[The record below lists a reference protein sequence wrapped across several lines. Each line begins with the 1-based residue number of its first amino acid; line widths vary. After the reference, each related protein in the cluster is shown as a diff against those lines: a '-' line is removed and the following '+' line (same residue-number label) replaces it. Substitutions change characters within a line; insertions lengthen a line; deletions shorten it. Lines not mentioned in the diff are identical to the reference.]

1 MTRLTTG
8 GCNGAAAFA
17 FLLSAAV
24 TAAPGQQESA
34 RGLGA
39 KPAVPVDPV
48 AGIIGACRSHQVVA
62 LGEAHD
68 NEQEQAVRL
77 ALIRD
82 PRFPDV
88 VNDIVVEFGNARYQ
102 ELMDRFVRG
111 GDVPEPTLRQ
121 VWQNTTQHAVWD
133 SPIYEEFFRAVR
145 DVNRSLPQMRQLRV
159 LLGDPP
165 IDWDTVRGPQDH
177 WKWML
182 QRDSFPAELVQR
194 EVIQKQRHALLMYGD
209 SHLQRQPIET
219 NYSDSSDPRFNTL
232 VSFLGRVSPP
242 ARLFTILVPTSID
255 LATIQPSIASW
266 DAPRLATTRGTVLG
280 QSDFVLYFKNPPDR
294 RTVQDGA
301 LAPVAR
307 DQWRKLPLEEQFD
320 AVLYLGPP
328 HSLTARGVSPS
339 LCSDPV
345 YMQMRESRFAAVNA
359 QRGFDALKDYCLSLK
374 K

>member
-8 GCNGAAAFA
+8 GCNGVAAFA

-34 RGLGA
+34 RGLGS

-62 LGEAHD
+62 LGESHD

-111 GDVPEPTLRQ
+111 AEIPQSSLQE

-133 SPIYEEFFRAVR
+133 SPSMKSSFGLCVTSIARFPRASAPR
-145 DVNRSLPQMRQLRV
+145 AAWRPTHRLER
-159 LLGDPP
+159 GG
-165 IDWDTVRGPQDH
+165 GPQDH

-182 QRDSFPAELVQR
+182 ERDSFPAELVQR
-194 EVIQKQRHALLMYGD
+194 ESIQRND
-209 SHLQRQPIET
+209 
-219 NYSDSSDPRFNTL
+219 
-232 VSFLGRVSPP
+232 
-242 ARLFTILVPTSID
+242 
-255 LATIQPSIASW
+255 
-266 DAPRLATTRGTVLG
+266 TR
-280 QSDFVLYFKNPPDR
+280 Y
-294 RTVQDGA
+294 
-301 LAPVAR
+301 
-307 DQWRKLPLEEQFD
+307 
-320 AVLYLGPP
+320 
-328 HSLTARGVSPS
+328 
-339 LCSDPV
+339 
-345 YMQMRESRFAAVNA
+345 
-359 QRGFDALKDYCLSLK
+359 
-374 K
+374 